1 MMRAFHTMIERR
13 LRRAEA
19 EGKLSNLEG
28 EGRPLPDRSSEASLD
43 PSLAAGMRVMAEAGG
58 IPEEFE
64 LRKARDAAQVEWEA
78 EWRAETDPARRKAL
92 MGRIA
97 DLEMR
102 YAMARDARRQFMR

>member
-1 MMRAFHTMIERR
+1 MMRALHTMIERR

-28 EGRPLPDRSSEASLD
+28 EGRPLPDRSSEASVD
-43 PSLAAGMRVMAEAGG
+43 PALAAGMRVMAEAGV

-64 LRKARDAAQVEWEA
+64 LRKALDTARAD
-78 EWRAETDPARRKAL
+78 WRAETDPARRKAL

-102 YAMARDARRQFMR
+102 YDMARDARRQFMR